1 MDFIMHERFLP
12 IGKEGQALLQTKTVA
27 ITGLG
32 GVGSVVAEILA
43 RAGVKLRI
51 IERGRILESDLLNLS
66 IFQDEDVKKFKA
78 KQAKKRL
85 ELINKDL
92 DIKTFHE
99 EITESNLFL
108 LKSDVI
114 VETTNNTNT
123 RLLINKYAIDNKIP
137 LVTHENSGDRGIV
150 LVVDQVQE
158 KNSPCV
164 MCLHT
169 KITMPTQLEDGS
181 YSPVSR
187 FVGALVANEVIKN
200 LLGLGNENKL
210 LKINLLKTDLRHIAV
225 ERSPTCSHC
234 SKK

>member
-1 MDFIMHERFLP
+1 MHERFTP
-12 IGKEGQALLQTKTVA
+12 IGKSGQELLKTKTVA
-27 ITGLG
+27 ISGLG

-66 IFQDEDVKKFKA
+66 IFEDDDVKKFKA

-85 ELINKDL
+85 ELINKEVE
-92 DIKTFHE
+92 IKTFHE
-99 EITESNLFL
+99 EITQDNLFL
-108 LKSDVI
+108 LKADVI

-123 RLLINKYAIDNKIP
+123 RLIVNKYAIDNNIP
-137 LVTHENSGDRGIV
+137 LVTHENSGDKGIV
-150 LVVDQVQE
+150 LVVDQTQD
-158 KNSPCV
+158 KNTPCV
-164 MCLHT
+164 MCLHK

-187 FVGALVANEVIKN
+187 FIGALVANEVIKN
-200 LLGLGNENKL
+200 ILGLGNENRL
-210 LKINLLKTDLRHIAV
+210 LKISLMKTDLRHIAV
-225 ERSPTCSHC
+225 EKNPDCSHC